1 LTKRT
6 QRWSGRHDRRAQ
18 DDLVLDW
25 EPSATPVTGNGSSNK
40 LTVRILVAS
49 AALAVCLAG
58 GITTASE
65 AHGTAAHNENYFI
78 NYQKMSGFQWNG
90 YHPSYPRMTMYDDS
104 K

>member
-1 LTKRT
+1 LTKKT
-6 QRWSGRHDRRAQ
+6 QYWSGRHDRHAQ

-25 EPSATPVTGNGSSNK
+25 EPGATPVTGTRSSNK
-40 LTVRILVAS
+40 LTVRILVAA

-58 GITTASE
+58 GITAASE
-65 AHGTAAHNENYFI
+65 AHGSAAHNETYLI

-90 YHPSYPRMTMYDDS
+90 YHPSYGRMTMYDDS